1 MEQRKMHYGIER
13 HEHDDTTG
21 YKENWYSTEW
31 FATREE
37 RDAKLEDINSGA
49 YDNQQVYEPNVTISY
64 RKVKIV
70 SDN

>member
-1 MEQRKMHYGIER
+1 MEQRQKHYGIER

-31 FATREE
+31 FATQEE
-37 RDAKLEDINSGA
+37 RDLKIKERDAGA
-49 YDNQQVYEPNVTISY
+49 DDEPEASQPNVTISY
-64 RKVKIV
+64 RKIKIV